1 LIFDRN
7 METTF
12 RLRADELDNN
22 FISAIQQLFKQKTI
36 EINIHDVSSFGLNEP
51 ETPAQYLQ
59 RLQKAIENVSNG
71 KLVSM
76 STPEFEELT
85 NKLNEM

>member
-1 LIFDRN
+1 

-36 EINIHDVSSFGLNEP
+36 EINNLFYTCTRYIFVLLSDVGFINIAL
-51 ETPAQYLQ
+51 
-59 RLQKAIENVSNG
+59 
-71 KLVSM
+71 
-76 STPEFEELT
+76 FFD
-85 NKLNEM
+85 

>member
-1 LIFDRN
+1 

-36 EINIHDVSSFGLNEP
+36 EINNLGSINIL
-51 ETPAQYLQ
+51 
-59 RLQKAIENVSNG
+59 
-71 KLVSM
+71 
-76 STPEFEELT
+76 
-85 NKLNEM
+85 